1 MTKPTGSTGF
11 LQLIRERRTRDAIYH
26 AKDYWDAR
34 ATARTGL
41 SRSLWPS
48 NTYNALW
55 DERQR
60 DLITR
65 ALGGWSEHRMLD
77 VGCGTGRMTRF
88 LASRGAK
95 SVTGVDFSEATVAS
109 ARAETAEAEEPW
121 VLQTRFE
128 TADVLAGFS
137 HLGASFDDVLVLGC
151 LSVACQTASD
161 LEVSFRNIAN
171 VVCAGGRVLVLEPIH
186 RSPLLRRVLDL
197 GIEEWVSLANR
208 AGLELA
214 KADRMGFVPVR
225 LVCSVRDVP
234 EALVRPI
241 FAAGE
246 NVLDRAPFLAP
257 LSDYKLLLF
266 RRSAR

>member
-1 MTKPTGSTGF
+1 MTPRNSGSTGF
-11 LQLIRERRTRDAIYH
+11 LQLLRERRTRDAIYH

-34 ATARTGL
+34 ANARTGL

-60 DLITR
+60 DLIART
-65 ALGGWSEHRMLD
+65 LGDWSGRRMLD

-88 LASRGAK
+88 LASGGAEE
-95 SVTGVDFSEATVAS
+95 VTGVDFSEATVRA
-109 ARAETAEAEEPW
+109 AREETLTLTKSWAN
-121 VLQTRFE
+121 QTRFH
-128 TADVLAGFS
+128 TADVLNGFA
-137 HLGASFDDVLVLGC
+137 HLEGTFDDVLVLGC
-151 LSVACQTASD
+151 LSVACQSADD
-161 LEVSFRNIAN
+161 LQVAFRNIASA
-171 VVCAGGRVLVLEPIH
+171 VSAGGRVLVLEPIH

-197 GIEEWVSLANR
+197 GIEEWIALANR
-208 AGLELA
+208 AGLELV

-234 EALVRPI
+234 QGLVAPI
-241 FAAGE
+241 FRAGE
-246 NVLDRAPFLAP
+246 NVLDRAPFLAA

-266 RRSAR
+266 RMSE